1 METEFESMQEDLTV
15 SRFQSLLICTISVT
29 LLCLL
34 FMPPRDE
41 MLQFIDESGLIN
53 VYLTV
58 LSFLLSPVEEEDLM
72 QF

>member
-1 METEFESMQEDLTV
+1 
-15 SRFQSLLICTISVT
+15 
-29 LLCLL
+29 
-34 FMPPRDE
+34 MPPRDE